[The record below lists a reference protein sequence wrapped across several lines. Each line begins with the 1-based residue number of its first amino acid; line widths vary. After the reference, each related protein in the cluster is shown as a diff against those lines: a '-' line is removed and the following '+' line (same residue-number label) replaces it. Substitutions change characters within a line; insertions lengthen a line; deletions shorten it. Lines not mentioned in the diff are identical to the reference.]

1 MALAALAAYGLLDR
15 AAKGEVRVTERARS
29 ILHPQSEEEK
39 RLAVRE
45 AALSPALYRDLRE
58 RFHDVPMPPAQGVE
72 TYLNRAGFN
81 PTAVRPAARAFL
93 QTMSFLQELGVIES
107 SGPPG
112 GQTQESALQ
121 PRREET
127 PTMQAATAQTQTA
140 APPPTVTVNPG
151 GGELPLNEP
160 NLSIR
165 GGTVLVE
172 ALLDFDGLT
181 ELEEQIKA
189 LKTILRRRQPSAAF
203 LGTSPSEE

>member
-1 MALAALAAYGLLDR
+1 
-15 AAKGEVRVTERARS
+15 
-29 ILHPQSEEEK
+29 
-39 RLAVRE
+39 
-45 AALSPALYRDLRE
+45 
-58 RFHDVPMPPAQGVE
+58 
-72 TYLNRAGFN
+72 
-81 PTAVRPAARAFL
+81 
-93 QTMSFLQELGVIES
+93 
-107 SGPPG
+107 
-112 GQTQESALQ
+112 
-121 PRREET
+121 
-127 PTMQAATAQTQTA
+127 MQAATAQTQTA

-189 LKTILRRRQPSAAF
+189 LKKILRRRQPSAAF